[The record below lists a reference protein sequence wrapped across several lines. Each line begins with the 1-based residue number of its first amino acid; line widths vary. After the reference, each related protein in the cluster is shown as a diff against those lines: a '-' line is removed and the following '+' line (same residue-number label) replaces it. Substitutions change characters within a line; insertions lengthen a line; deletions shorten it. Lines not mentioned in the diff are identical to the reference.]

1 MDEQRARDERR
12 ARARHP
18 ASGRADTGWSDPN
31 EDDGLDRG
39 GLSIDCASCAM
50 QHTVACDDC
59 VVTFICSRTADDAV
73 VVDVDEWRAVK
84 LLQDAG
90 LVPKLRHRR
99 RTG

>member
-18 ASGRADTGWSDPN
+18 ASGNGDVGARD
-31 EDDGLDRG
+31 EHDRG

>member
-1 MDEQRARDERR
+1 MRFYFDWVAH
-12 ARARHP
+12 AP
-18 ASGRADTGWSDPN
+18 GADSAELSGWSAQDN
-31 EDDGLDRG
+31 RRN
-39 GLSIDCASCAM
+39 SHAVCAM